1 MDLFQQLM
9 TAGDYTPQ
17 DMFKAVTYIGTG
29 TERSITGV
37 GFKPD
42 FVWIKCRSNA
52 LEHMLYDNLRGVGNA
67 IRSNRSSPTWSVP
80 TTLTSFDDDGFTI
93 GAYGETNTAGYTYVA
108 WCFKA
113 DNDAGTSNTNGSITS
128 TVNAGKNFSIV
139 KYTGTGANATIGH
152 GLPVAPKIIIY
163 RDLTAVNQWVVY
175 SETIG
180 NTKNL
185 HLNLTNAEAVNA
197 GMFNNTSP
205 TTELFS
211 VGTEAGVNT
220 LNNEYIAY
228 CFADLEGV
236 SKVGSYIGDGSF
248 YHEVS
253 CGFQPAYL
261 LIKWANGGTNWMI
274 WDNKRDTHN
283 PNGAYLMADVAN
295 AEALGMYIDFTATGF
310 ILKDNST
317 RINTNNGEYIFLA
330 FAELPTADSPENH
343 NLPLFGQIAYTGNQL
358 NRDITGYLFKPDMVW
373 GKSRSDTDN
382 HMIYDTLR
390 GSGNFLS
397 SNLTAAESFNNNTLK
412 GFLAN
417 GFSLGTSTIS
427 NGNNEK
433 NIAWAWNAGGEA
445 APNTDG
451 TIESTV
457 MANVEG
463 GFSIVR
469 YNTGGTSSVDVGH
482 GLEVAPDIVI
492 GKYLD
497 GTESWVVWHKSFAAG
512 TAIKLS
518 SNDAVAAHA
527 TMDPIPSSTVFTTG
541 NNGFLGGIDGDYT
554 AYCWTSKA
562 GISDIGSYIGNGST
576 TGPVINCGFKPDWIM
591 VKKTDSVGWW
601 PIYDRRRDGDDTLT
615 HEIHA
620 NSSNAESN
628 TANGVQVTNI
638 GFNPIGFGGD
648 VNALNG
654 NYIYMAF
661 KAGDNPD
668 TLHQTETGDLQ
679 ISSESGSIVDD
690 NGTHTPLTVGSAVV
704 VGTTD
709 PACGTYDMV
718 FDATTNSYVSVP
730 DSDDFDFG
738 TGDFTIDFWFEPSS
752 LPAKMDIVG
761 QYTGATSIWY
771 IYFNGTQFILSSNNA
786 GTVCNI
792 GASRS
797 GLAIGN
803 NRHWAVVR
811 ESGVIFMYNNGIKLT
826 LISNTLPSGDFPNV
840 AAPLDIGMLDADGI
854 KDGPINGK
862 LDQVRITKGTALWTT
877 TNFNLT
883 DKGLFYPSGTLNI

>member
-236 SKVGSYIGDGSF
+236 SKVGSYTGTGAVDN
-248 YHEVS
+248 VVP
-253 CGFQPAYL
+253 CGFQPAYVM
-261 LIKWANGGTNWMI
+261 IKRTDGAGSWI
-274 WDNKRDTHN
+274 IYDNKRDTHN
-283 PNGAYLMADVAN
+283 PNTHYLGADLAQIEYETAGL
-295 AEALGMYIDFTATGF
+295 EIDLTATGF
-310 ILKDNST
+310 ICQGGQVN
-317 RINTNNGEYIFLA
+317 INTLSSEYIFLA
-330 FAELPTADSPENH
+330 FAELPTDDSPENH
-343 NLPLFGQIAYTGNQL
+343 NLPLFGQIAYTGDGSAEHN
-358 NRDITGYLFKPDMVW
+358 ITGLPFKPDLVW
-373 GKSRSDTDN
+373 GKGRTLASSNSLQDS
-382 HMIYDTLR
+382 LR
-390 GSGNFLS
+390 GVGYNIISD
-397 SNLTAAESFNNNTLK
+397 LTSAEVLDTNSVRSFNADGYTL
-412 GFLAN
+412 GSWSSLN
-417 GFSLGTSTIS
+417 GVYDYIG
-427 NGNNEK
+427 
-433 NIAWAWNAGGEA
+433 WCWNAGGELV
-445 APNTDG
+445 PNLEG
-451 TIESTV
+451 SIESSV
-457 MANVEG
+457 MANVQG

-469 YNTGGTSSVDVGH
+469 WTGNLTTGATVGH
-482 GLEVAPDIVI
+482 GLSKSPELIIIKNLSAVYSWIVYNSSD
-492 GKYLD
+492 GATKFMYLNLTAASSVNSTMFND
-497 GTESWVVWHKSFAAG
+497 TEP
-512 TAIKLS
+512 TA
-518 SNDAVAAHA
+518 D
-527 TMDPIPSSTVFTTG
+527 VFTVDTHGYTNG
-541 NNGFLGGIDGDYT
+541 NNHELI
-554 AYCWTSKA
+554 AYCWHSVA
-562 GISDIGSYIGNGST
+562 GISDMGSYVGNGNVV
-576 TGPVINCGFKPDWIM
+576 GPVIDCGFKPDWIM

-638 GFNPIGFGGD
+638 GFNPIGVGGD

-690 NGTHTPLTVGSAVV
+690 NGTHTITNTGVTVGS
-704 VGTTD
+704 TD

-718 FDATTNSYVSVP
+718 FDGIAGTDLIIPHST
-730 DSDDFDFG
+730 DFVFG
-738 TGDFTIDFWFEPSS
+738 ADFTIDFWATPEEIYPQEIISKRADSTSEGVAIAIIGSAWHWYAAGVNWGLGNTITPVVIDTPVHVALLRFGSYWLTYINGVQQSS
-752 LPAKMDIVG
+752 LFSAGSITDNGADLSVG
-761 QYTGATSIWY
+761 LNHVG
-771 IYFNGTQFILSSNNA
+771 FGT
-786 GTVCNI
+786 
-792 GASRS
+792 
-797 GLAIGN
+797 
-803 NRHWAVVR
+803 
-811 ESGVIFMYNNGIKLT
+811 YK
-826 LISNTLPSGDFPNV
+826 
-840 AAPLDIGMLDADGI
+840 
-854 KDGPINGK
+854 GK